1 METWIVN
8 TMEVLHALCVWWLFS
23 WAHKLQSVHMHLLHL
38 YGLLCNLIT
47 YCKCSW
53 THISRHSGCKY
64 KIPSILTGK
73 DRHASTL
80 SEYKSRTH
88 FTRRHLSSFK
98 RCYINICLH
107 LLLRYSLFVQV
118 TYNIYMYDTN
128 NSSLTLIKFA
138 KCYVLMYVKLNAYSC
153 ISN

>member
-1 METWIVN
+1 
-8 TMEVLHALCVWWLFS
+8 
-23 WAHKLQSVHMHLLHL
+23 MHCDDFPEHTS
-38 YGLLCNLIT
+38 CNLFTCICYIYMDCYVIWIHT
-47 YCKCSW
+47 VNVLE
-53 THISRHSGCKY
+53 HIFRHSGCKY

-80 SEYKSRTH
+80 SEHKSRTH

-107 LLLRYSLFVQV
+107 LLLGYSMFVQV